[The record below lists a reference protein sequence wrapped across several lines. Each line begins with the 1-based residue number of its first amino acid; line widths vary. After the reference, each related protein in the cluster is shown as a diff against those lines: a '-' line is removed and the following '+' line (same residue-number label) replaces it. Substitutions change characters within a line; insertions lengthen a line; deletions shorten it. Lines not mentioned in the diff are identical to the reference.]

1 MNLLDGVERE
11 LHAIDARG
19 LRRQRRIAETPC
31 GPHVTVSG
39 GEGGHGAGNG
49 GLDLL
54 AFCSN
59 DYLGLADHPRVVA
72 ALLEGA
78 QLYGAGSGASAL
90 VSGHYR
96 AHAALEERLAAF
108 LAPHL
113 CAPRALTFCSGY
125 MANLAVLSTLGGSDA
140 AIFSEALNHASLIDG
155 ARLARARV
163 QVYPHADTDAL
174 EKLLAASTAERKIV
188 VTDSVFS
195 MDGDIAPLRQLL
207 ALCEQHGAWL
217 VVDDAHGF
225 GVLGAHGR
233 GALEHFALRS
243 PNLVYM
249 GTLSKA
255 AGVAGAFVAAHES
268 VIELL
273 LQRARTYIFTTGAPP
288 ALAHALLASL
298 AIIEGE
304 EGAARRAQLQALVR
318 QLQDGLRLQRWQ
330 HKSSQTAI
338 QPLVIGANHDA
349 LAVSAALYE
358 QGLWVPAIRPP
369 TVPAGTARLRVT
381 LSAAH
386 TTGDVARLVQ
396 ALNMLNNTAAV
407 TGTQPTRG

>member
-11 LHAIDARG
+11 LHAIYERG
-19 LRRQRRIAETPC
+19 LRRRRRIAETPC

-39 GEGGHGAGNG
+39 GDGDPGAGQG
-49 GLDLL
+49 CASML

-72 ALLEGA
+72 ALYEGA
-78 QLYGAGSGASAL
+78 LRYGAGSGASAL

-96 AHAALEERLAAF
+96 AHAELEEQLAAF

-113 CAPRALTFCSGY
+113 IAPRALAFCSGY
-125 MANLAVLSTLGGSDA
+125 MANLAVLSTLGGSAA

-155 ARLARARV
+155 ARLARASV
-163 QVYPHADTDAL
+163 QVYPHGDTDAL
-174 EKLLAASTAERKIV
+174 EKLLAASSAERKIV

-195 MDGDIAPLRQLL
+195 MDGDIAPLPQLL
-207 ALCEQHGAWL
+207 ALCEKHGAWL

-225 GVLGAHGR
+225 GVLGEHGR

-298 AIIEGE
+298 AIIQGE
-304 EGAARRAQLQALVR
+304 DGAARRAHLQVLVR
-318 QLQDGLRLQRWQ
+318 QLQDGLRLDTWQ
-330 HKSSQTAI
+330 HMRSQTAI
-338 QPLVIGANHDA
+338 QPLIIGDNHEA
-349 LAVSAALYE
+349 LAVASALYQ
-358 QGLWVPAIRPP
+358 QGLWVPVIRPP
-369 TVPAGTARLRVT
+369 TVPVGTARLRVT

-386 TTGDVARLVQ
+386 TAHDVARLVD
-396 ALNMLNNTAAV
+396 ALNVLNNTAAV
-407 TGTQPTRG
+407 AGTQHTRG